1 MQTLTELDPRLFR
14 DVLGHYPTGVVLVTA
29 LDPDGE
35 PIGMIVGSFTS
46 VSLDPPLVAYLPTTS
61 SYTFGRLR
69 EAATFCINVLS
80 AEQED
85 LCRRFAGRGEDK
97 WAGVGWTPSPGGA
110 PVLDGAVA
118 WIECTTESI
127 AEAGDHY
134 LVLGR
139 VRELGVQNPMAP
151 LLFFQGGYGR
161 FTMSSVVAASSPDLV
176 ASIQLAE
183 KARDDMERL
192 AARTGAA
199 VDVVASVGS
208 DLVFV
213 GAATGVDVAPSVPT
227 LGTRIP
233 LIAPLGE
240 QYVAWAGEAAAES
253 WIRRAGVSDPDVA
266 DGLRRRLMLAR
277 ERGWSMSRLDPED
290 ELDFYQT
297 LRDYTEGE
305 LVPAKERA
313 LRDRIVAFSQ
323 SYEPVQIDQATE
335 YSAHSLVVPVL
346 GKDNRPLLNIRLVN
360 LPRPATGEQ
369 VLEWVLD
376 LRRCAASVASR
387 LTEDPRSQR
396 LGHGTSTPGWG

>member
-1 MQTLTELDPRLFR
+1 MDGRLFR

-29 LDPDGE
+29 IGSDGDPV
-35 PIGMIVGSFTS
+35 GMIVGSFTS
-46 VSLDPPLVAYLPTTS
+46 VSLDPPLVAYLPTLGS
-61 SYTFGRLR
+61 STFAKLR
-69 EAATFCINVLS
+69 EAERFCINVLS

-85 LCRRFAGRGEDK
+85 VCRRFAGRGEDK
-97 WAGVGWTPSPGGA
+97 WSGVGWTPSPGGA

-118 WIECTTESI
+118 WIECTTESVT
-127 AEAGDHY
+127 ETGDHY

-139 VRELGVQNPMAP
+139 VHDLGVLNPMAP

-176 ASIQLAE
+176 ASIRLAE
-183 KARDDMERL
+183 KARDDMEML

-199 VDVVASVGS
+199 VDVVAAVGS

-213 GAATGVDVAPSVPT
+213 GAATGADVAPSVPT

-233 LIAPLGE
+233 LMAPLGE
-240 QYVAWAGEAAAES
+240 QYVAWAGEKAADS
-253 WIRRAGVSDPDVA
+253 WIRRSGTTDPEVVQA
-266 DGLRRRLMLAR
+266 LRNRLTLAR
-277 ERGWSMSRLDPED
+277 ERGWSLSRLDPED

-313 LRDRIVAFSQ
+313 LRDRIVQWSEH
-323 SYEPVQIDQATE
+323 YDPVQIDPAAL

-346 GKDNRPLLNIRLVN
+346 GKDNLPLLNIRLVN

-387 LTEDPRSQR
+387 LSEDPRSQR